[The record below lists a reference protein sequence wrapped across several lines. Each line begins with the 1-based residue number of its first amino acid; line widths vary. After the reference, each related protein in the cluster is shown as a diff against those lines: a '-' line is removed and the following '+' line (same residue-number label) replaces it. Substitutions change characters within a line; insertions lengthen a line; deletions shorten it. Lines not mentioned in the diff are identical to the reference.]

1 MKKPARKPE
10 KLMLRVVK
18 GGFQPADN
26 YTVERLRA
34 RGFHSGDLVAAV
46 ITKPRNPKF
55 HRFTHAFGNL
65 LAESLDQFT
74 GMDAHDVLKRLQ
86 IEGNIACDEIGI
98 IFPGIGPCTYRI
110 PRSLSFAS
118 MDESEFRETFRRFCQ
133 YVVATYWP
141 SMSPEQIEEMAEMIS
156 ND

>member
-34 RGFHSGDLVAAV
+34 RGFHIGDLVAA
-46 ITKPRNPKF
+46 TLSKPRNPRF
-55 HRFTHAFGNL
+55 HRFAHVFGEI
-65 LAESLDQFT
+65 LADNIDAFT
-74 GMDAHDVLKRLQ
+74 GMGAHDVLKRLQ
-86 IEGNIACDEIGI
+86 IEGNIACDEMAI
-98 IFPGIGPCTYRI
+98 IFPGIGPCVYRV

-118 MDESEFRETFRRFCQ
+118 MDETEFREVFRQFGR
-133 YVVATYWP
+133 YIVATYWKG
-141 SMSPEQIEEMAEMIS
+141 MEPEQIEEMAEMMI